1 LSLHTYLI
9 TGNVLVAKTISL
21 GKNTMSTRKVKAV
34 DVGMVPFFV
43 RFLEGQNAEGEGT
56 ETPSFPWTFK
66 YPSDLEDK

>member
-1 LSLHTYLI
+1 
-9 TGNVLVAKTISL
+9 
-21 GKNTMSTRKVKAV
+21 MSTRKVKTV